1 MVFRVGGPS
10 WRVAARQLGPP
21 TRICVAIIDPI
32 GPRESHRSDRFTVIS
47 SIRSIGS
54 VISSIRSIHGNLIDP
69 RAPST
74 KLTAHTPR
82 EWKKFDTFLRRI
94 SSCFGLTLCWGAGGA
109 VSQTAVSDSCQTTVS
124 DSCQTAV
131 WDSSQ
136 GAVWDSSQ
144 AAVWD
149 SSQTAVSDNSQTAV
163 SDSCQTAVWDS
174 SPAAVWDTSQTA
186 VSDSFQTAVW
196 DSSQAALWDS
206 CQTAVWDSSQTA
218 VWDSSQTAPR
228 QLSGTAPRQLSGTAR
243 RQLSG
248 TAIWAAPRQ
257 LSGTAP
263 RQLSGSSV
271 SRGVSRENR
280 GFSLETPLK
289 MPHLKM
295 LKSETNPKG
304 FSPHHRNSFPGAA
317 VVRREPLRVDAQT
330 TGVRSPGP
338 AF

>member
-1 MVFRVGGPS
+1 MVQREPRS
-10 WRVAARQLGPP
+10 APPEMTLGSTPGRGILRGRFQGISLE
-21 TRICVAIIDPI
+21 TDRICPEPLQTAS
-32 GPRESHRSDRFTVIS
+32 PRPSGQPSGQPSGS
-47 SIRSIGS
+47 SRHSCREALRTAVRKVSAQLSGS
-54 VISSIRSIHGNLIDP
+54 PPDSCREALRTAVGELSAQLSGSSPHNC
-69 RAPST
+69 
-74 KLTAHTPR
+74 R
-82 EWKKFDTFLRRI
+82 EALRRR
-94 SSCFGLTLCWGAGGA
+94 CLG
-109 VSQTAVSDSCQTTVS
+109 
-124 DSCQTAV
+124 
-131 WDSSQ
+131 
-136 GAVWDSSQ
+136 
-144 AAVWD
+144 
-149 SSQTAVSDNSQTAV
+149 
-163 SDSCQTAVWDS
+163 
-174 SPAAVWDTSQTA
+174 
-186 VSDSFQTAVW
+186 
-196 DSSQAALWDS
+196 
-206 CQTAVWDSSQTA
+206 
-218 VWDSSQTAPR
+218 